1 MPEHLVSSDQV
12 AVSYIALRARVIDLL
27 RSTPE
32 SSGNIVVP
40 CTPEWTIRQLAAH
53 LVGVPEDVLAGR
65 MEGVA
70 SDAWTHAQV
79 ERYGDLTLTEL
90 ADLFESSAPKI
101 DAIIHNFPQPI
112 ISQFVMDAV
121 THEQDM
127 RRALGIHGHLSGPVA
142 EHTIDRLIST
152 IPIVIGKR
160 ASTPDGQSVVID
172 ITADPVLGG
181 VRRHIICTVVN
192 GRAALID
199 IEPEAPLCRLTM
211 DTQTF
216 LTLATGRRKAGEA
229 THPIEYAGD
238 LIHGHKIVASMNM
251 MI

>member
-1 MPEHLVSSDQV
+1 MPGQLVPIDQV

-65 MEGVA
+65 MQGVA

-79 ERYGDLTLTEL
+79 EMYGDLTLTEL
-90 ADLFESSAPKI
+90 ADLLESSAPNI

-127 RRALGIHGHLSGPVA
+127 RSALGVPGGRDSKAVEVGVGFFLN
-142 EHTIDRLIST
+142 LIEVSDPPLFDALVNT
-152 IPIVIGKR
+152 S
-160 ASTPDGQSVVID
+160 ASKWD
-172 ITADPVLGG
+172 VL
-181 VRRHIICTVVN
+181 RS
-192 GRAALID
+192 L
-199 IEPEAPLCRLTM
+199 
-211 DTQTF
+211 
-216 LTLATGRRKAGEA
+216 TGRRTVEQMNALGLDGEA
-229 THPIEYAGD
+229 IGLHFPGSPFSLPTEA
-238 LIHGHKIVASMNM
+238 VE
-251 MI
+251 

>member
-1 MPEHLVSSDQV
+1 MAEHLVSSDQV

-65 MEGVA
+65 MEGVTT
-70 SDAWTHAQV
+70 DAWTHAQV

-101 DAIIHNFPQPI
+101 DSIIHNFPQPI

-127 RRALGIHGHLSGPVA
+127 RSALGVPGGRDSKAVEVGVGFFLN
-142 EHTIDRLIST
+142 LIEVSDPPLFDALVNT
-152 IPIVIGKR
+152 S
-160 ASTPDGQSVVID
+160 ASKWD
-172 ITADPVLGG
+172 VL
-181 VRRHIICTVVN
+181 RS
-192 GRAALID
+192 L
-199 IEPEAPLCRLTM
+199 
-211 DTQTF
+211 
-216 LTLATGRRKAGEA
+216 TGRRTVEQMNASGLDGEA
-229 THPIEYAGD
+229 IALHFPGSPFTLPTKAVE
-238 LIHGHKIVASMNM
+238 
-251 MI
+251 

>member
-1 MPEHLVSSDQV
+1 MPGQLVPIDQV
-12 AVSYIALRARVIDLL
+12 AISYVALRARVIDLL

-65 MEGVA
+65 MEGVTT
-70 SDAWTHAQV
+70 DAWTHAQV

-101 DAIIHNFPQPI
+101 DAIIQNFPQPI

-127 RRALGIHGHLSGPVA
+127 RSALGVSGGRDSKAIEVGVGFFLNLFETSDPALSTALVN
-142 EHTIDRLIST
+142 T
-152 IPIVIGKR
+152 
-160 ASTPDGQSVVID
+160 SVGRWD
-172 ITADPVLGG
+172 VL
-181 VRRHIICTVVN
+181 RS
-192 GRAALID
+192 L
-199 IEPEAPLCRLTM
+199 
-211 DTQTF
+211 
-216 LTLATGRRKAGEA
+216 TGRRTIEQMNSLGLDGEA
-229 THPIEYAGD
+229 IALQITGLPFTLPTEA
-238 LIHGHKIVASMNM
+238 VE
-251 MI
+251 

>member
-1 MPEHLVSSDQV
+1 MAEHLVSSDQV

-127 RRALGIHGHLSGPVA
+127 RSALGVPGGRDSKAVEVGVGFFLN
-142 EHTIDRLIST
+142 LIEVSDPPLFDVLVNT
-152 IPIVIGKR
+152 F
-160 ASTPDGQSVVID
+160 ASKWD
-172 ITADPVLGG
+172 VL
-181 VRRHIICTVVN
+181 RS
-192 GRAALID
+192 L
-199 IEPEAPLCRLTM
+199 
-211 DTQTF
+211 
-216 LTLATGRRKAGEA
+216 TGRRTVEQMNALGLDGEA
-229 THPIEYAGD
+229 IALHFPGSPFTLPTEA
-238 LIHGHKIVASMNM
+238 VE
-251 MI
+251 

>member
-1 MPEHLVSSDQV
+1 MPGQLVPIDQV
-12 AVSYIALRARVIDLL
+12 AVSYIALRAQVIDFL

-79 ERYGDLTLTEL
+79 ERYSDLTLKEL

-101 DAIIHNFPQPI
+101 DSIIYNFPQPI

-127 RRALGIHGHLSGPVA
+127 RSALGVPGGRDSKAIEVGIGFFLNLIEVSDPPLFDVLVNTSASKWDVLRSLSGRRTVEQMNA
-142 EHTIDRLIST
+142 
-152 IPIVIGKR
+152 
-160 ASTPDGQSVVID
+160 
-172 ITADPVLGG
+172 LG
-181 VRRHIICTVVN
+181 
-192 GRAALID
+192 LD
-199 IEPEAPLCRLTM
+199 
-211 DTQTF
+211 
-216 LTLATGRRKAGEA
+216 GEA
-229 THPIEYAGD
+229 IALHFPGSPFTLPTEA
-238 LIHGHKIVASMNM
+238 VE
-251 MI
+251 

>member
-1 MPEHLVSSDQV
+1 MSGQLVPIDQV

-40 CTPEWTIRQLAAH
+40 CTPEWTIQQLAAH

-65 MEGVA
+65 MQGVA

-79 ERYGDLTLTEL
+79 EMYGDLTLTEL
-90 ADLFESSAPKI
+90 ADLLESSAPKI

-127 RRALGIHGHLSGPVA
+127 RSALGVPGGRDSKAVEVGVGFFLN
-142 EHTIDRLIST
+142 LIEVSDPPLFT
-152 IPIVIGKR
+152 ELTNTS
-160 ASTPDGQSVVID
+160 ASLWD
-172 ITADPVLGG
+172 VL
-181 VRRHIICTVVN
+181 RS
-192 GRAALID
+192 L
-199 IEPEAPLCRLTM
+199 
-211 DTQTF
+211 
-216 LTLATGRRKAGEA
+216 TGRRTVEQMNALGLDGEA
-229 THPIEYAGD
+229 IALHFPGSPFTLPTET
-238 LIHGHKIVASMNM
+238 VE
-251 MI
+251 